1 MTRTY
6 KEIINEMNRA
16 YNEFYILLF
25 QELKDEYGLTGQQE
39 NMLFH
44 INLNENTTAN
54 HIATT
59 FNISKSAVSQVLSK
73 LEKQK
78 MISKQVNPNNKR
90 EYFLTLG
97 PNGSKYMEQLSDL
110 DDVLIEKYSKIDINA
125 LEQMTDTL
133 TKINK
138 VILEENRRILIVM
151 SKNLDEVMSRKEEK
165 RVMSYIPNMMTI
177 ANFIWEYWP
186 FILFSHTICTVQLCS
201 LLQV

>member
-1 MTRTY
+1 MTRSY
-6 KEIINEMNRA
+6 KEVINEMNRA

-25 QELKDEYGLTGQQE
+25 QELKDEFGLTGQQE
-39 NMLFH
+39 SMLFH

-54 HIATT
+54 NIAST

-97 PNGSKYMEQLSDL
+97 PNGSKYIERLSEL
-110 DDVLIEKYSKIDINA
+110 DDVLIEKYFSKIDINA

-138 VILEENRRILIVM
+138 VILEE
-151 SKNLDEVMSRKEEK
+151 KQKDLDCNE
-165 RVMSYIPNMMTI
+165 
-177 ANFIWEYWP
+177 
-186 FILFSHTICTVQLCS
+186 
-201 LLQV
+201 

>member
-1 MTRTY
+1 MTRSY
-6 KEIINEMNRA
+6 KEVINEMNRA
-16 YNEFYILLF
+16 YNDFYILLF
-25 QELKDEYGLTGQQE
+25 QELKDEFGLTGQQE
-39 NMLFH
+39 SMLFY

-54 HIATT
+54 NIAST

-97 PNGSKYMEQLSDL
+97 TNGSKYIERLSEL
-110 DDVLIEKYSKIDINA
+110 DDVLIEKYFSKIDIEA

-138 VILEENRRILIVM
+138 VILEE
-151 SKNLDEVMSRKEEK
+151 KQKALDSNE
-165 RVMSYIPNMMTI
+165 
-177 ANFIWEYWP
+177 
-186 FILFSHTICTVQLCS
+186 
-201 LLQV
+201 